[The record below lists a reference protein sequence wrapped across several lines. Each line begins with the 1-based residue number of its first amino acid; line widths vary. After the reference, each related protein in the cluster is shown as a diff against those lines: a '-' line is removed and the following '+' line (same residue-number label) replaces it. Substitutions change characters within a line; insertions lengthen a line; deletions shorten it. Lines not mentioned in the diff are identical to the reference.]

1 MDGLIRQHAAIM
13 DKYDPKKEVALVV
26 DEWGAW
32 YAQLPGTTPGFLAQ
46 QNSVRDALIAALN
59 INIFARHADRVR
71 MANIAQMINVL
82 QAMILTDGPK
92 MVRTPTYHVFRMYVP
107 FQDATSVP
115 VTFDAGRYTHGSI
128 TLPRLDAIA
137 AKDAS
142 GTLWLALTNVDP
154 HQPAEIATTL
164 AGFTPRTAAGETLTG
179 AAIDSVNTFEAP
191 DTVVPKPAQVRLD
204 GQRLSLTLPPK
215 SVTVIGVRP

>member
-1 MDGLIRQHAAIM
+1 
-13 DKYDPKKEVALVV
+13 
-26 DEWGAW
+26 
-32 YAQLPGTTPGFLAQ
+32 
-46 QNSVRDALIAALN
+46 
-59 INIFARHADRVR
+59 

-92 MVRTPTYHVFRMYVP
+92 MVLTPTYHVFRMYVP

-115 VTFDAGRYTHGSI
+115 VTFDAGRYTHGGI

-191 DTVVPKPAQVRLD
+191 DTVAPKPAEVKLE
-204 GQRLSLTLPPK
+204 GQRLSVTLPPK